1 MPEWSEE
8 ELEGKQRLAKVMSAR
23 GIASRRAAE
32 QMIADGKVTVNDQV
46 VRHPGHPVDPD
57 KDRIKVDGH
66 VLKRAPRLVYYV
78 LNKPKGY
85 ITGRD
90 DPKGRPSVL
99 DLLGQLPERV
109 EPVGRLDFNT
119 EGVLLLT
126 NDGPLAHKLTHPS
139 TGVPKRYMAKVY
151 RTPTTSTLARI
162 ERGVLLEDGPTGP
175 CKVRVVES
183 TDAGNC
189 WVEITVTEG
198 RNRLVRRLFASLGH
212 PVAKL
217 RRESFATIA
226 LRDLELGAMRMLT
239 VDEIARLRELVDG
252 VAPQEAGKK
261 ARGSKVGFAKPD
273 PEWIEKRTRK
283 ARRMKARAGKTS
295 RAPRIG
301 KVNNPG
307 KA

>member
-1 MPEWSEE
+1 MSQENEDSNSV
-8 ELEGKQRLAKVMSAR
+8 RLAKL
-23 GIASRRAAE
+23 IASRGVASRREAE
-32 QMIADGKVTVNDQV
+32 AMIAEGRVTVNGQV
-46 VRHPGHPVDPD
+46 VLKPVGVDP
-57 KDRIKVDGH
+57 KDHIKVDGRALPTPPPTVWF
-66 VLKRAPRLVYYV
+66 VLY
-78 LNKPKGY
+78 KPKGY
-85 ITGRD
+85 ITGRE
-90 DPKGRPSVL
+90 DPEGRNSVMEL
-99 DLLGQLPERV
+99 VEHLQIRM
-109 EPVGRLDFNT
+109 EPVGRLDFDT
-119 EGVLLLT
+119 EGALLFT
-126 NDGPLAHKLTHPS
+126 NDGETAHKLAHPS
-139 TGVPKRYMAKVY
+139 TEVPKRYHAKVY
-151 RTPTTSTLARI
+151 RKPGPEKLEAIRT
-162 ERGVLLEDGPTGP
+162 GKVYLEDGPVP
-175 CKVRVVES
+175 PSKVRVIAS
-183 TDAGNC
+183 TDTENS

-239 VDEIARLRELVDG
+239 VDEISRLRELVEG

-283 ARRMKARAGKTS
+283 ARRMKARAGKTQ